1 MSNINYEK
9 ALASNIAGYFNP
21 ISKTWWSQDI
31 TNNQQGSITDNLT
44 STSTYYQLINSTTP
58 MINANSSCIDLIF
71 NSNPN
76 LITEFGIE
84 IVLKLEY

>member
-9 ALASNIAGYFNP
+9 ALASNITGYFNP